1 MGDRNLRIGLDSTVF
16 KNRRFIDWLIYNRN
30 LFETHISEVVYMET
44 LLWYKR
50 LGIGKEGFDD
60 DLNELNAKIIFVDT
74 NLSDLITENALKF
87 GKVFPFKDHARDYV
101 IGSIAESEGSYLIT
115 DNVKHFRWLSGKI
128 QVMTAE
134 EFVYTCVKK
143 EYI

>member
-1 MGDRNLRIGLDSTVF
+1 MGDRNLKIGLDSTVF
-16 KNRRFIDWLIYNRN
+16 KNRKFIDWLIYNRD

-74 NLSDLITENALKF
+74 NLPDLITENALKF
-87 GKVFPFKDHARDYV
+87 GKEFPFKDHARDYV
-101 IGSIAESEGSYLIT
+101 IGSIAESEESYLIT
-115 DNVKHFRWLSGKI
+115 DNVILSARKNNIFLKHSNEI
-128 QVMTAE
+128 T
-134 EFVYTCVKK
+134 
-143 EYI
+143 

>member
-1 MGDRNLRIGLDSTVF
+1 MGNRNLKIGLDSTVF
-16 KNRRFIDWLIYNRN
+16 KNRKFIDWLIYNKD

-60 DLNELNAKIIFVDT
+60 DLNELHAKIIFVDMK
-74 NLSDLITENALKF
+74 LSDLITENAVKF
-87 GKVFPFKDHARDYV
+87 GRAFSFKDHARDYV
-101 IGSIAESEGSYLIT
+101 IGSIANSEGSYLIT
-115 DNVKHFRWLSGKI
+115 DNFKHFRWLSDMV
-128 QVMTAE
+128 QVMTPE
-134 EFVYTCVKK
+134 EFVYRYVKK